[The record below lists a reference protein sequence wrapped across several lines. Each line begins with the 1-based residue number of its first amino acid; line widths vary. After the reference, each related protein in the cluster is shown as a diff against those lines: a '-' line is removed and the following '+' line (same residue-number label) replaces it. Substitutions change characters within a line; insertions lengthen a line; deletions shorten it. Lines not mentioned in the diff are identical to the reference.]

1 MKAAYDHNCK
11 KLWIANVHD
20 PKVAAYDLELFLDM
34 AWDIESLTPSP
45 SPKERGVFTLNQHL
59 ENWLCTQFGA
69 EVGHAIAPAMR
80 EFYRL
85 NGIRRPEFMGW
96 TQVELDKKKYPGGK
110 SVPTTTEFTRKQA
123 FERMNDFARIE
134 ATVDVYS
141 QMIPEYL
148 QDAYFAHVLY
158 PVHASAAM
166 TRKMLSKNGK
176 DYNLIQMLT
185 EHYNTM
191 NNGKWKGL
199 MSAAPRDLPVFAP
212 NVRTEVNEN
221 ENQNQNGRL
230 ETWNLKPETCD
241 FIARNACDNLKLETS
256 NLKPQPIQMLGHSM
270 QAVSLPKGG
279 ELVYEFDSPIEGDA
293 VLRTAMIPTQPSDK
307 GDLRYEVRIDD
318 QTPVVISLK
327 EPYRSEQWKKNVLR
341 CQALKQ
347 TPIRLTKGSHKL
359 YIKALDDHIIV
370 DQWMVDFN
378 KERQFYVIPVK

>member
-1 MKAAYDHNCK
+1 
-11 KLWIANVHD
+11 
-20 PKVAAYDLELFLDM
+20 
-34 AWDIESLTPSP
+34 
-45 SPKERGVFTLNQHL
+45 
-59 ENWLCTQFGA
+59 
-69 EVGHAIAPAMR
+69 MR

-199 MSAAPRDLPVFAP
+199 MSAAPRDL
-212 NVRTEVNEN
+212 
-221 ENQNQNGRL
+221 
-230 ETWNLKPETCD
+230 
-241 FIARNACDNLKLETS
+241 S
-256 NLKPQPIQMLGHSM
+256 N
-270 QAVSLPKGG
+270 
-279 ELVYEFDSPIEGDA
+279 
-293 VLRTAMIPTQPSDK
+293 T
-307 GDLRYEVRIDD
+307 
-318 QTPVVISLK
+318 
-327 EPYRSEQWKKNVLR
+327 
-341 CQALKQ
+341 
-347 TPIRLTKGSHKL
+347 
-359 YIKALDDHIIV
+359 
-370 DQWMVDFN
+370 
-378 KERQFYVIPVK
+378 

>member
-1 MKAAYDHNCK
+1 
-11 KLWIANVHD
+11 
-20 PKVAAYDLELFLDM
+20 
-34 AWDIESLTPSP
+34 
-45 SPKERGVFTLNQHL
+45 
-59 ENWLCTQFGA
+59 
-69 EVGHAIAPAMR
+69 
-80 EFYRL
+80 
-85 NGIRRPEFMGW
+85 
-96 TQVELDKKKYPGGK
+96 
-110 SVPTTTEFTRKQA
+110 
-123 FERMNDFARIE
+123 
-134 ATVDVYS
+134 
-141 QMIPEYL
+141 
-148 QDAYFAHVLY
+148 
-158 PVHASAAM
+158 
-166 TRKMLSKNGK
+166 
-176 DYNLIQMLT
+176 
-185 EHYNTM
+185 
-191 NNGKWKGL
+191 

-221 ENQNQNGRL
+221 QDENQNENQNGRL

-270 QAVSLPKGG
+270 NAVSLPKGG
-279 ELVYEFDSPIEGDA
+279 ELVYEFESPVEGDA

-341 CQALKQ
+341 GQALKQ
-347 TPIRLTKGSHKL
+347 TPIRLTKGPHKL